1 MYSAVPPYHPSY
13 GEAQENGKWR
23 DDDEYD
29 SASSGGDYATGKLRR
44 RYASAG
50 GTRIRRGSYGE
61 IEVRA
66 MDREEMLKGWVDDEH
81 GARSG
86 NGDPQQREI
95 NLSHLHEQGRY
106 QTYIPEA
113 ASDSLDEGRSEDEGW
128 RGLDERVI
136 G

>member
-13 GEAQENGKWR
+13 GQTQENGGWG
-23 DDDEYD
+23 DGDETD
-29 SASSGGDYATGKLRR
+29 SASSGGDYTTGNLRR

-50 GTRIRRGSYGE
+50 GTRVRRGSYGE

-66 MDREEMLKGWVDDEH
+66 MNREEMLKKWIDDEH
-81 GARSG
+81 EGPPT
-86 NGDPQQREI
+86 NGGPQQREM

-106 QTYIPEA
+106 QTYTPEV
-113 ASDSLDEGRSEDEGW
+113 ASDTLDEDSSEEEQRRRLGD
-128 RGLDERVI
+128 RVI